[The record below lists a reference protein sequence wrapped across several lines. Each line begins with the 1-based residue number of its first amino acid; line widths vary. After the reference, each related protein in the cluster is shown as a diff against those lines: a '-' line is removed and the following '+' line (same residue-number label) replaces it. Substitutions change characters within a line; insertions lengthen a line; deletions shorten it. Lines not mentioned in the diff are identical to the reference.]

1 MFIHNERMVLIL
13 IVDSMTI
20 ACYGALVSTIVA
32 VIQLY
37 TFFKSRGF
45 LSLDLDPMHGSY
57 YINSDNCLQINYQ
70 GKYFLIL
77 SVKLSN
83 KSSVPTTIDGI
94 YLLNSNNKKFYSFK
108 EIKLDLPFYH
118 GHTVPFNDK
127 LLTFPLRLNQYDSIK
142 GTLVFPLDN
151 IYQLKNVSLNQE
163 QGITVY
169 IESPRGIYPHEITVL
184 PYVTYMEHHLKRN
197 LLQQSKKLK

>member
-13 IVDSMTI
+13 IIDSMTI

-94 YLLNSNNKKFYSFK
+94 YL
-108 EIKLDLPFYH
+108 
-118 GHTVPFNDK
+118 
-127 LLTFPLRLNQYDSIK
+127 
-142 GTLVFPLDN
+142 
-151 IYQLKNVSLNQE
+151 
-163 QGITVY
+163 
-169 IESPRGIYPHEITVL
+169 
-184 PYVTYMEHHLKRN
+184 
-197 LLQQSKKLK
+197 